1 MFTKWQKL
9 LWLYS
14 LWIFHGGVKWYHIRA
29 LGYNLLIRP
38 RVQVYFHS
46 DTCYIINGN
55 LGLVKSWQ
63 ICLRPIGARTL
74 FIPLV
79 PSQATYKSPIGL
91 AQKEEKTVFLC
102 SIFWVHF
109 SFGKATYLR
118 IDWETTHLGHHV
130 EFGWRLKAFSSLVFW
145 ISLLWETKKLGAL
158 KKEMRGACKGTSRF
172 W

>member
-1 MFTKWQKL
+1 MFTKSQKL

-14 LWIFHGGVKWYHIRA
+14 LWIFHRGVKWYHIRA

-79 PSQATYKSPIGL
+79 SSQATYKSPIGL

-109 SFGKATYLR
+109 FVWKSNVLKNWLR
-118 IDWETTHLGHHV
+118 DHSSWAPCRIWMKIEGI
-130 EFGWRLKAFSSLVFW
+130 LKSCFLNFIA
-145 ISLLWETKKLGAL
+145 
-158 KKEMRGACKGTSRF
+158 MRDRKIGCSQKRDVRCL
-172 W
+172 